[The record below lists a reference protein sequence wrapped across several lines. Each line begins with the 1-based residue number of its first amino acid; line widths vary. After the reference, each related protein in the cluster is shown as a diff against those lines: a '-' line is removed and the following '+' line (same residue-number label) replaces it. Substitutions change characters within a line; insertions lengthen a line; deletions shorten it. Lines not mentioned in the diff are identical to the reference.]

1 MIPSNAYTD
10 PNGYTIDFHL
20 VKYDPSRRTG
30 EEVEKAYEELVF
42 DSSNWRWNKKEVILN
57 SKANTPALHK
67 RTENIFAPHHIRQ
80 KVASLLFLQSHTHTL
95 SDVKSLQCLIQVMC
109 SLTKLNSRTS
119 VQWLYNLTYSKNV
132 MQNLDTQIL
141 V

>member
-1 MIPSNAYTD
+1 MFLFLLKVIPSNAYTD

-80 KVASLLFLQSHTHTL
+80 KVASLLFLQSHTHT
-95 SDVKSLQCLIQVMC
+95 Q
-109 SLTKLNSRTS
+109 
-119 VQWLYNLTYSKNV
+119 
-132 MQNLDTQIL
+132 
-141 V
+141 